1 MDNKWYAISRQP
13 EQRGKTVVQR
23 KITETGKKGFLRRN
37 THSASESD
45 GSGARMMH
53 TIEAGKAAAHP
64 KARFNVGETVKVIDG
79 PFRDFTGTVQEIKA
93 ERSRLRVSISVFGR
107 PTPVD
112 LNFIEVEAA

>member
-1 MDNKWYAISRQP
+1 
-13 EQRGKTVVQR
+13 
-23 KITETGKKGFLRRN
+23 
-37 THSASESD
+37 
-45 GSGARMMH
+45 MMH
-53 TIEAGKAAAHP
+53 TIEAGKAAARP

-112 LNFIEVEAA
+112 LDFIEVEAA